1 MTRARILV
9 VDDEPQIQ
17 RFLRPALETAGYAV
31 EQALSGTEALRL
43 VTARML
49 DAVLL
54 DLGEL
59 LARVRTAMRHALAR
73 DGADPMLRSGP
84 LEVDLLRRRVQVD
97 GVTVPLTP
105 REYSLLAMLA
115 RNVGRV
121 LTHGQLLATIWG
133 PGGGANLDGG
143 ISQP

>member
-1 MTRARILV
+1 
-9 VDDEPQIQ
+9 
-17 RFLRPALETAGYAV
+17 
-31 EQALSGTEALRL
+31 LSGTEALRL

-105 REYSLLAMLA
+105 RS
-115 RNVGRV
+115 
-121 LTHGQLLATIWG
+121 
-133 PGGGANLDGG
+133 
-143 ISQP
+143 SQ